1 MRAAIARAYG
11 PPDVV
16 SVAEMPD
23 PTPGP
28 GQVPVRVTAAAVT
41 RGDARVRGLDVPP
54 GFGPVVRLSFG
65 LTRPRRPVLG
75 MGFAGRV
82 ERATGPFAAGAR
94 VFGSTGMALGAHAA
108 RLAIPA
114 TGGIFATPDS
124 LDDDEAAA
132 FFFGGTTAAH
142 FLLAQGRLA
151 AGERV
156 LVNGATGEVGVAAL
170 QLARHTGATVTAVC
184 SAANADFA
192 RELGA
197 DDVIDYRSGPV
208 AGTWDVILDA
218 AGTLPWPKAEPLLAP
233 GGRLVA
239 ITAGLP
245 AMLGALL
252 RPRRSDGRRIVVGVA
267 DESRAAM
274 ERLIALHAAGAYR
287 PVVGK
292 ALPFAQIREAHALA
306 GSGHKRGAVV
316 VRLEG
321 EPD

>member
-1 MRAAIARAYG
+1 MRAATARAYG

-16 SVAEMPD
+16 SIAEVPD
-23 PTPGP
+23 PAPAP
-28 GQVPVRVTAAAVT
+28 GQVLVRVTAAAVT

-82 ERATGPFAAGAR
+82 EGAAGPLAAGTR
-94 VFGSTGMALGAHAA
+94 VFGSTGMALGAHAE
-108 RLAIPA
+108 RLVIPA
-114 TGGIFATPDS
+114 TGGIFPTPDS
-124 LDDDEAAA
+124 LSDDEAAA

-142 FLLAQGRLA
+142 FLLAQGGLA
-151 AGERV
+151 PGERV

-197 DDVIDYRSGPV
+197 DDVIDYRAGPV
-208 AGTWDVILDA
+208 TGTWEVILDA
-218 AGTLPWPKAEPLLAP
+218 AGTLPWAKAEPLLAP
-233 GGRLVA
+233 GGRLIA

-245 AMLGALL
+245 AMLSAIL
-252 RPRRSDGRRIVVGVA
+252 RPRRSMGRRIVVGVA

-287 PVVGK
+287 PVVGTV
-292 ALPFAQIREAHALA
+292 LPFDRIRDAHALA

-316 VRLEG
+316 VRID
-321 EPD
+321 PD